1 MSETNKIETK
11 KSGFPRTLNGRWVQK
26 VVPVDT
32 LPDSNPCD
40 YCVFLDECDS
50 LTILECGVNCS
61 GWFVA
66 AEPVE
71 EDKPDDATMT
81 AAKAKR
87 DPIGVRYD
95 LISPVAMK
103 RLAVTY
109 CEGAKRYGDRNWEK
123 GLPVSNLVNHA
134 LAHIFAYLGGNTAE
148 DDLIHAAWN
157 LMAAAHMEETMP
169 EMVDI
174 PSRLNHRENTEVEND
189 AKTN

>member
-1 MSETNKIETK
+1 MSEANKIEIK
-11 KSGFPRTLNGRWVQK
+11 PIGHRRKVRGKWVRK
-26 VVPVDT
+26 AVPVGAA
-32 LPDSNPCD
+32 SPCD
-40 YCVFLDECDS
+40 YCVFGGDCSDS
-50 LTILECGVNCS
+50 TRNACNPDTDVCFI
-61 GWFVA
+61 A

-109 CEGAKRYGDRNWEK
+109 CEGAKRYGDRNWEQ

-134 LAHIFAYLGGNTAE
+134 LAHIFAYLGGNTSE

-174 PSRLNHRENTEVEND
+174 PNRLIYRESTESTENTERN
-189 AKTN
+189 